1 MCIGLL
7 TRETVKLS
15 MLGKEKGIEYL
26 HMRVMINKTLDSCEE
41 AFLLPFRAHM
51 FECPVCGHRTL
62 STRGMFYIC
71 VECGWEDEGL
81 DADEEDIMSCGANGD
96 WTIRQYRERY
106 LQKKAADPGYYW
118 HRQFEEKR

>member
-26 HMRVMINKTLDSCEE
+26 HMRVMINRTLDSCDE

-62 STRGMFYIC
+62 STRACSISAWNAAGRM
-71 VECGWEDEGL
+71 
-81 DADEEDIMSCGANGD
+81 
-96 WTIRQYRERY
+96 
-106 LQKKAADPGYYW
+106 KA
-118 HRQFEEKR
+118 